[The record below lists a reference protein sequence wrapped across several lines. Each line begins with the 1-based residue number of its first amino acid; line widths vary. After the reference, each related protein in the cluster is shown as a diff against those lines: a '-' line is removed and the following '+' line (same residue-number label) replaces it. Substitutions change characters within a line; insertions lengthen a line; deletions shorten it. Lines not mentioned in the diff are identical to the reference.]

1 MSDCPFCPYP
11 GATIDVRFWSCLH
24 TSVVWARLSVSHC
37 YGRRANHT
45 LFTVWAYTIDPR
57 PDRATKVVPA
67 GTQSQETA
75 TIYSDL
81 VCHVVFRLVL
91 GPWKANTRVYR
102 RLFTRIHRNLW
113 RLFII
118 YLFHFIYWSFALV
131 WHQCPR
137 SVPPTRG
144 FSAGTKRFFTCH
156 LFYFHSSIRNLEVD
170 AL

>member
-1 MSDCPFCPYP
+1 MGGCPSCPYP
-11 GATIDVRFWSCLH
+11 GAATDVRFWSCLH

-37 YGRRANHT
+37 YGRRANRT

-57 PDRATKVVPA
+57 ADRATKVVPA

-81 VCHVVFRLVL
+81 VCHIVFRLVL

-102 RLFTRIHRNLW
+102 RLFTRIHRNRW

-118 YLFHFIYWSFALV
+118 YLFHFTLIYWSFALV
-131 WHQCPR
+131 WRRCPR
-137 SVPPTRG
+137 SVPPTRNCT
-144 FSAGTKRFFTCH
+144 AGTKRF
-156 LFYFHSSIRNLEVD
+156 LFCKLEVD